1 MEQAGGRIAC
11 RALGAEDEVLWR
23 LGLAGDGEAFGLLFD
38 RHRERVLGHAYRFA
52 ATRQD
57 AEDLVAAAFL
67 ELWRLRRRVRLVDG
81 SVLPWLLATTTNL
94 GLNAARARRRYRR
107 LLEHLPR
114 AEDHPDA
121 SVVALEAHSLGI
133 DGRLRDGLG
142 ALKPKDAQ
150 LLVLVALEG
159 YSVLEA
165 ADCLQLSEPA
175 ARARLHRARIKLQ
188 KQLMGLELTPRGLIG
203 REEVR

>member
-1 MEQAGGRIAC
+1 MEQAAGRIGC
-11 RALGAEDEVLWR
+11 RGLDAEDEVVWR
-23 LGLAGDGEAFGLLFD
+23 RGLAGDGEAFGLLFD
-38 RHRERVLGHAYRFA
+38 RHRERVFGHACRFA

-67 ELWRLRRRVRLVDG
+67 ELWRLRERVRLVDG

-121 SVVALEAHSLGI
+121 AAVALEAHSLGI

-142 ALKPKDAQ
+142 ALKPKDAE

-165 ADCLQLSEPA
+165 AECLQLSESA
-175 ARARLHRARIKLQ
+175 ARARLHRARARLQ
-188 KQLMGLELTPRGLIG
+188 KQLAGVELAPRGLIG
-203 REEVR
+203 QEEVR

>member
-1 MEQAGGRIAC
+1 M
-11 RALGAEDEVLWR
+11 
-23 LGLAGDGEAFGLLFD
+23 
-38 RHRERVLGHAYRFA
+38 
-52 ATRQD
+52 
-57 AEDLVAAAFL
+57 
-67 ELWRLRRRVRLVDG
+67 
-81 SVLPWLLATTTNL
+81 
-94 GLNAARARRRYRR
+94 
-107 LLEHLPR
+107 
-114 AEDHPDA
+114 
-121 SVVALEAHSLGI
+121 VALEAHSLGI

-203 REEVR
+203 QEEVR